1 MDPNR
6 EFHEL
11 IGGKCWHGHDSD
23 NPDFMETCPKYNLIY
38 YGDQE
43 TTPDYAADPRLVL
56 REMAKRE
63 DFPLFMARLMY
74 VDDNVEGIDWDHNI
88 DIGYFIDSN
97 GELETT
103 GKLVKDAIKFLKE
116 KEGI

>member
-6 EFHEL
+6 EFAEL
-11 IGGKCWHGHDSD
+11 VGLCWHEWEWDSNRRYFTCMKCPKLGGRTRQV
-23 NPDFMETCPKYNLIY
+23 NPDF
-38 YGDQE
+38 
-43 TTPDYAADPRLVL
+43 AVDPRLVL

-116 KEGI
+116 KEGT